1 MTYFFIL
8 QCAFK
13 ILGVKKIKKNLKKLF
28 GKKMFKIQ

>member
-13 ILGVKKIKKNLKKLF
+13 ILGVKKIKKNLKKF
-28 GKKMFKIQ
+28 KKIIWKKNV